1 MTLKYSIYKK
11 VVLLLIIATAISSM
25 PEKYN
30 TNIVEPEK
38 NFELEPYLK
47 DTMTKIHGTCFT
59 IGWLFFILN
68 GVFYL
73 RYYKSFNERKHFN
86 NHKIWFQVHRIFNT
100 LAFIITT
107 VGMIAILIANNFRW
121 TGPKIGGYRNT
132 SPAAVHSMMGVFAY
146 GLLVLQV
153 LNSFLRCDPD
163 HRNRIFFNWIH
174 RMLGVSSFLL
184 ATGTIS
190 VAAKF
195 FGSHFTSSRNA
206 EIMLF
211 VFYAI
216 IVFCIIA
223 NEISTRLHLK
233 KAMIT
238 VLVTIFLSSL
248 IVCSYVS
255 ALILTSN

>member
-1 MTLKYSIYKK
+1 MTLKYFIYKK
-11 VVLLLIIATAISSM
+11 FFLLLIITTAISSM

-30 TNIVEPEK
+30 TNIVVPEK
-38 NFELEPYLK
+38 NFKVDPYLK
-47 DTMTKIHGTCFT
+47 DTMTKIHGTCFI
-59 IGWLFFILN
+59 IGWFFFILN

-73 RYYKSFNERKHFN
+73 RYYKSFNERIHFN
-86 NHKIWFQVHRIFNT
+86 NQKIWFQVHRIFNT
-100 LAFIITT
+100 LALIVTT
-107 VGMIAILIANNFRW
+107 VGIITILIGHNFRW
-121 TGPKIGGYRNT
+121 TGPKIGGDRNT

-174 RMLGVSSFLL
+174 RILGISSFLL
-184 ATGTIS
+184 ATGTIT

-195 FGSHFTSSRNA
+195 FGSHFTSPKNA
-206 EIMLF
+206 EIMLY

-216 IVFCIIA
+216 IVLCIIA
-223 NEISTRLHLK
+223 NEISTRLHFK

-238 VLVTIFLSSL
+238 VLIIVFLSSL
-248 IVCSYVS
+248 IVCSYIS